1 MRYPKQLCKEG
12 GDDGTTLFP
21 EPSRRPV
28 GQELLGP
35 GLGVEG
41 PKSISLCAHHASRA
55 WAKLVPP
62 PPSPLS
68 LSLSHTH
75 THCHTYTLPHT
86 DIHGQQRTQTQ
97 TLCHRHTCRR
107 GLEHRHSRTCVYAQ
121 TRTYM
126 RIYKNTPKHV
136 YRHAHANLECSVH
149 MHTVAVGSPC

>member
-1 MRYPKQLCKEG
+1 MRCPKRLCKEG
-12 GDDGTTLFP
+12 GDDGTTLFL

-55 WAKLVPP
+55 WAKLVHPP
-62 PPSPLS
+62 PTPYSTLS
-68 LSLSHTH
+68 LSL
-75 THCHTYTLPHT
+75 THCHTYTLPH
-86 DIHGQQRTQTQ
+86 
-97 TLCHRHTCRR
+97 RHTRSAAHTNTDTVPHTHMAT

-126 RIYKNTPKHV
+126 RIYKDTPKHV
-136 YRHAHANLECSVH
+136 YRHARANLECREH
-149 MHTVAVGSPC
+149 MHTAAVGSPC